1 MTQYHDT
8 GTKIQVYLRPAERN
22 RLDRLTAALDA
33 SKSGVVR
40 RGLEALE
47 RQLMDPLQHPALGI
61 VGIVPAG
68 AASTADH
75 GSDVARSHDDYLARD
90 EIASWSRRRRSRSAA
105 HDSE

>member
-1 MTQYHDT
+1 MTPYHDT

-47 RQLMDPLQHPALGI
+47 LQLTDPHQHPALGI
-61 VGIVPAG
+61 VGIVPPG
-68 AASTADH
+68 AATAADH
-75 GSDVARSHDDYLARD
+75 GSDVARSHDDHLVGD
-90 EIASWSRRRRSRSAA
+90 EIASWSERRRSRVGA

>member
-1 MTQYHDT
+1 MTPYHDT
-8 GTKIQVYLRPAERN
+8 GAKIQVYLRPAERN

-47 RQLMDPLQHPALGI
+47 RQLTDPHQHPALGI
-61 VGIVPAG
+61 VGIVPSR
-68 AASTADH
+68 AAPAADH
-75 GSDVARSHDDYLARD
+75 GSDVARRHDDCLVAD
-90 EIASWSRRRRSRSAA
+90 EIASWSKRRRSRGGA